1 MNCPY
6 FYAPRD
12 HIKEPGGELIL
23 DGNEYR
29 HLRSSLRKRIGD
41 VIEVTD
47 GTGWVYSAKIKAF
60 AKASALCTVLEA
72 REEKPQLQVQLSI
85 CLGLLHQPARFDV
98 AVEKL
103 TELGVSKIVP
113 LITERSV
120 IPPQVGRL
128 NRWKGIAIS
137 ALKQSRRALLPVID
151 EPTPLTS
158 ILQQGNPH
166 TLQLVLHEKASSEV
180 TLRQII
186 LSAFRHEEHSE
197 LRLFIGPE
205 GGFSDD
211 EIRAMQLVSHIHI
224 VSLGKFRLRSETAA
238 IVAAAI
244 AVQTIEEI
252 YANRQAVLK
261 G

>member
-6 FYAPRD
+6 FYVPRD
-12 HIKEPGGELIL
+12 RIRELVGGGLIL
-23 DGNEYR
+23 DGDEYR

-41 VIEVTD
+41 IIEVTD
-47 GTGWVYSAKIKAF
+47 GTGWIYLAKIKAF
-60 AKASALCTVLEA
+60 SKGSALCTVLEA

-103 TELGVSKIVP
+103 TELGASKIVP

-120 IPPQVGRL
+120 ISPKAGRV

-137 ALKQSRRALLPVID
+137 ALKQSRRTILPVID
-151 EPTPLTS
+151 EPRPLTS
-158 ILQQGNPH
+158 ILQEGNPH
-166 TLQLVLHEKASSEV
+166 TLQVVLHEKASSEA
-180 TLRQII
+180 TLTEII
-186 LSAFRHEEHSE
+186 RSAFRREEHSE

-211 EIRAMQLVSHIHI
+211 EIRTMQLVSRVHIA
-224 VSLGKFRLRSETAA
+224 SLGEFRLRSETAA

-244 AVQTIEEI
+244 ALQTIEEI
-252 YANRQAVLK
+252 YAKR
-261 G
+261 